1 MERLHKNPVAHESF
15 TNSFIIASQHSSYIF
30 FVQTNVFLIILDLGI
45 L

>member
-15 TNSFIIASQHSSYIF
+15 TNSFIQHSSYIF